1 MCRRLYYLQSDK
13 GNRCDWWLLIL
24 ISAFRMTQ
32 ILRHPAP
39 GVDRTPQVGKTEQS
53 TELQHHKMLCVFLK
67 TRDIMPKMLLSE
79 ENASPEAKHL
89 IGAWWWW
96 WCREQRV
103 SAYMS
108 AWESFI
114 LKHQRW
120 NWLFCR
126 LDGAKKPW
134 DRANSADR
142 SMVSRWAQP
151 IGYVSVKQKH
161 DSESNGEWFLIFFF
175 GVSCRVRPGGGGSD
189 ADSLDLDRMKQV
201 KKVQKTPTTSQSLK
215 QRCVCFLNLPC
226 VLACYNKNNLFF
238 SKADCLLLERVQ
250 QWLKKYVMCN
260 EHWWVFWSVS
270 FAFRKSWKRC
280 FVNCTK
286 WRMKSSMVRLIC
298 SWNTHE
304 G

>member
-1 MCRRLYYLQSDK
+1 MVQRSRGTGLTLQTGRWFQGEHSPSDTCLWSR
-13 GNRCDWWLLIL
+13 N
-24 ISAFRMTQ
+24 MTVN
-32 ILRHPAP
+32 L
-39 GVDRTPQVGKTEQS
+39 TEND
-53 TELQHHKMLCVFLK
+53 F
-67 TRDIMPKMLLSE
+67 
-79 ENASPEAKHL
+79 
-89 IGAWWWW
+89 
-96 WCREQRV
+96 
-103 SAYMS
+103 
-108 AWESFI
+108 
-114 LKHQRW
+114 
-120 NWLFCR
+120 
-126 LDGAKKPW
+126 
-134 DRANSADR
+134 
-142 SMVSRWAQP
+142 
-151 IGYVSVKQKH
+151 
-161 DSESNGEWFLIFFF
+161 WFFFF

-238 SKADCLLLERVQ
+238 SKVDCFLLERVQ

-260 EHWWVFWSVS
+260 EHWWVFWCVS

>member
-1 MCRRLYYLQSDK
+1 
-13 GNRCDWWLLIL
+13 
-24 ISAFRMTQ
+24 
-32 ILRHPAP
+32 
-39 GVDRTPQVGKTEQS
+39 
-53 TELQHHKMLCVFLK
+53 MLCVFLK
-67 TRDIMPKMLLSE
+67 THNIMPKMLLSE
-79 ENASPEAKHL
+79 ENAPPEAKHL

-120 NWLFCR
+120 NWSFCR

-175 GVSCRVRPGGGGSD
+175 WCIVQGTARGRGQWRRLVRPWQNETGKESTEN
-189 ADSLDLDRMKQV
+189 SNHEPKFETEMCV
-201 KKVQKTPTTSQSLK
+201 FFESP
-215 QRCVCFLNLPC
+215 VCFGLLQQKQS
-226 VLACYNKNNLFF
+226 VF
-238 SKADCLLLERVQ
+238 SKVDCFLLERVQ

-260 EHWWVFWSVS
+260 EHWWVFWCVS

>member
-1 MCRRLYYLQSDK
+1 
-13 GNRCDWWLLIL
+13 
-24 ISAFRMTQ
+24 MTQ

-39 GVDRTPQVGKTEQS
+39 GVDRTPQVGKNWAINWVTASQNA
-53 TELQHHKMLCVFLK
+53 LCVSEDSWYNAKNVVIRGKRSSWSK
-67 TRDIMPKMLLSE
+67 TLDRSLMMMMMVIMMT
-79 ENASPEAKHL
+79 
-89 IGAWWWW
+89 
-96 WCREQRV
+96 EQRV

-114 LKHQRW
+114 LKYQRW

-161 DSESNGEWFLIFFF
+161 DSESNGEWFLIFFLC
-175 GVSCRVRPGGGGSD
+175 VSCRVRPGGGGSD

-238 SKADCLLLERVQ
+238 SKADCFLLERVQ

-260 EHWWVFWSVS
+260 EHWWVFWCVS